1 MCLCGNDED
10 VDDEE
15 MTVGLEYDEIESME
29 QAKERRRKV
38 CESEL
43 I

>member
-1 MCLCGNDED
+1 
-10 VDDEE
+10 

-38 CESEL
+38 CEMN
-43 I
+43 